1 MLVKDSTELRTLYS
15 CQSVCDFFVDCFMVK
30 YGRIEQKFKPIIEKK
45 CDEGLSFKGLVNNNE
60 LLGWQKILRGA

>member
-15 CQSVCDFFVDCFMVK
+15 CQSPSDFFVECFMVK
-30 YGRIEQKFKPIIEKK
+30 YGRIGQKIKSTIAKK